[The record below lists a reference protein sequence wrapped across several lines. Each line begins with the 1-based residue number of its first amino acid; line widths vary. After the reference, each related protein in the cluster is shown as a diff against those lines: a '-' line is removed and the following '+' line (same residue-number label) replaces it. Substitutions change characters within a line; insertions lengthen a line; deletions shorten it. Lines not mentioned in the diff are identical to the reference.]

1 MLEYAVQS
9 YRSAVE
15 SSMNVNWFI
24 YRKASY
30 QELIAAL
37 KEKFE
42 NYQDV
47 FWGVMH
53 SIDTI
58 NTNNRKEF
66 IKLLQNKGSS
76 DFDKK
81 GIIFKEIWSRDI
93 PPILYYNPL
102 QVVIP
107 GLTTPD
113 WRLRR
118 TVIFSQAGKPT
129 VLTVRMIAHPL

>member
-66 IKLLQNKGSS
+66 I
-76 DFDKK
+76 
-81 GIIFKEIWSRDI
+81 
-93 PPILYYNPL
+93 
-102 QVVIP
+102 
-107 GLTTPD
+107 
-113 WRLRR
+113 
-118 TVIFSQAGKPT
+118 
-129 VLTVRMIAHPL
+129 